1 MFKPPKDLL
10 DFVFSIPDTKSF
22 KGSGKHLTWSL
33 KRIGEE
39 KREHRIID
47 NNAGSDE
54 VKLILKAS
62 NFILECLLSV
72 GIKQFDGDANNS
84 LNQI

>member
-10 DFVFSIPDTKSF
+10 DFVFSIPDSTSF

-39 KREHRIID
+39 KGEHRIID
-47 NNAGSDE
+47 NNAGSNE
-54 VKLILKAS
+54 VNSKSI
-62 NFILECLLSV
+62 
-72 GIKQFDGDANNS
+72 QFHFGVLTICGN
-84 LNQI
+84 